1 MMNDTRVYE
10 KLAHLTDTLGRY
22 RYRAPM
28 PLAWRVY
35 EGLAMDEPLP
45 APDAEGW
52 RPLAAGELWG
62 ASGERFALAASFSVP
77 QAFAGR
83 PLVLRV
89 TLEALLGDPSAK
101 LFSAPQALAEVRGLS
116 APLQGLDTLHRE
128 IWLADNAPAERHVQ
142 VLLDGFAGIS
152 QPANH
157 RVHMQE
163 SALAWLDAD
172 VEGLYW
178 DARVLLEVIATLPQ
192 TSPERAHYLHTLDE
206 AFRLLDWGD
215 PPNGPFFAA
224 IKRARAYLQ
233 ARVFEQTPPEDVAPR
248 PVVHALG
255 HAHLDVA
262 WLWPLRVTRI
272 KAADTFANAL
282 ALMAHD
288 PNYTYTQSQPYL
300 YRVIAQDR
308 PQLFAQVKAQIEA
321 GRWDAT
327 GGMWVEPDT
336 NIPSGEAL
344 VRQLLYGMRYFQ
356 QELGVRP
363 QVLWLPDTFG
373 FSAALPQLM
382 RQAGLRYFF
391 TSKLSWNEYT
401 RFPYDT
407 FWWEG
412 LDGSRVLAHM
422 ATTPSLAVRAQGIER
437 TTYDA
442 RMHAQEVWETWTRYR
457 QKRLNHHVLMA
468 YGLGD
473 GGGGPTREMSERR
486 ARMENLAGFP
496 QVMPSTAECFFADL
510 ENTASQELPRWVGE
524 LYLQYHRGT
533 YTSQARVKRHN
544 RKLEALLHD
553 AEALATSAYL
563 LEGDYPQEA
572 LERAWE
578 TLLLHQFH
586 DILAGT
592 AIGSV
597 YEEAEQAYQ
606 EAEQA
611 VRTARDAAIQTLARH
626 VRWDVGMQG
635 LVVFNTLSTD
645 EGGPIEV
652 TLPGTGAVEIVGPS
666 GRRKPIQW
674 LDKEARR
681 ALVIP
686 NHVPPY
692 GHKAYIVRQVDSAPT
707 VPVYD
712 PVICTAER
720 LENGCLRAEFDAR
733 GNMTRLYDKKF
744 GRDVLAEGELG
755 NQLWLYVDRPR
766 KWDAWDVDESLQEQ
780 GWRLEPEGVRV
791 VEAGPLRGTLE
802 IRYTFNK
809 SRVVQYVR
817 LLTDRR
823 LLRFDTQVDWHEQHL
838 LLRARF
844 PLAVHAA
851 RATYEVQFGALERPT
866 HRNTAWDAA
875 QFEVPAQRW
884 ADLSEHGYGASLLN
898 DCKYGYSVRDNV
910 LALSLLRAPTHPDPD
925 ADQGEHT
932 FTYALYPHGE
942 NWREEV
948 IAWAGR
954 LNHPLLVHYSEGG
967 GTWLPVTFGVVRSET
982 PCAVVETVKRAEDEE
997 ALIVRV
1003 YEAHGERCTARLTFG
1018 APIVRAEEVNLL
1030 EEPQGAVETV
1040 GAALRCAL
1048 TPYQVRTFRIWL
1060 QDVVR
1065 HQLGG

>member
-1 MMNDTRVYE
+1 MNDTRVYE
-10 KLAHLTDTLGRY
+10 KLAHLTETLGRY

-28 PLAWRVY
+28 AVAWRVF
-35 EGLAMDEPLP
+35 ERLGMGEPLP
-45 APDAEGW
+45 DLEADGW
-52 RPLAAGELWG
+52 HPLEAGALWG
-62 ASGERFALAASFSVP
+62 ACGERFALATAFTVP

-89 TLEALLGDPSAK
+89 AFQALKDDPQAK
-101 LFSAPQALAEVRGLS
+101 LFSAPQALAEVRGLE
-116 APLQGLDTLHRE
+116 APPQGLDTLHRE
-128 IWLADNAPAERHVQ
+128 IWLADKAPAERHVQ
-142 VLLDGFAGIS
+142 VVLDGFAGVS
-152 QPANH
+152 QPAGH
-157 RVHMQE
+157 RVRMTQN
-163 SALAWLDAD
+163 ALAWLDKD

-178 DARVLLEVIATLPQ
+178 DARVLLDVIATLPQ
-192 TSPERAHYLHTLDE
+192 TSAERAYYLRTLDE
-206 AFRLLDWGD
+206 AFRMLDWAEPLD
-215 PPNGPFFAA
+215 GPFFASV
-224 IKRARAYLQ
+224 KRARAHLQ
-233 ARVFEQTPPEDVAPR
+233 ARVFEQAPPESAAPR

-262 WLWPLRVTRI
+262 WLWPLSVTRI

-282 ALMAHD
+282 ALMARD
-288 PNYTYTQSQPYL
+288 PNFTYTQSQPYL
-300 YRVIAQDR
+300 YRAIAQDR
-308 PQLFAQVKAQIEA
+308 PQLFAKVKARIAE
-321 GRWDAT
+321 GRWEAS
-327 GGMWVEPDT
+327 GGTWVEMDT
-336 NIPSGEAL
+336 NIPGAEAL

-356 QELGVRP
+356 RELGVRP
-363 QVLWLPDTFG
+363 RVLWLPDTFG

-382 RQAGLRYFF
+382 QQAGLRYFF

-422 ATTPSLAVRAQGIER
+422 ATTPNLAVRPQGIER

-442 RMHAQEVWETWTRYR
+442 RMTAQEVWETWTRYR
-457 QKRLNHHVLMA
+457 QKRANHHVLIA

-473 GGGGPTREMSERR
+473 GGGGPDRAMCERR

-496 QVMPSTAECFFADL
+496 QVVPSTAECFFADL
-510 ENTASQELPRWVGE
+510 EATCPPNLPRWVGE

-553 AEALATSAYL
+553 AEALASVAYL
-563 LEGDYPQEA
+563 LEGHYPQEA
-572 LERAWE
+572 LERGWE
-578 TLLLHQFH
+578 TLLVHQFH

-592 AIGSV
+592 CTAAV
-597 YEEAEQAYQ
+597 YQEVEHAYREAEEAVR
-606 EAEQA
+606 A
-611 VRTARDAAIQTLARH
+611 VRDTAMETVAQH

-635 LVVFNTLSTD
+635 LVVFNTLSTS

-692 GHKAYIVRQVDSAPT
+692 GHKAYIVRQVEEPPT

-720 LENGCLRAEFDAR
+720 LENGRLRAEFDAH
-733 GNMTRLYDKKF
+733 GNLARLYDKEF
-744 GRDVLAEGELG
+744 GRDVLAAGELG

-780 GWRLEPEGVRV
+780 GWRLEPQGVRV

-802 IRYTFNK
+802 VRYTFNK
-809 SRVVQYVR
+809 SRIVQRVQ

-823 LLRFDTQVDWHEQHL
+823 LLSFQTRVDWHEQHL
-838 LLRARF
+838 MLRVRF
-844 PLAVHAA
+844 PLAVRAA
-851 RATYEVQFGALERPT
+851 RATYEVQFGAVERPT

-884 ADLSEHGYGASLLN
+884 ADLSEGGYGVSLLN
-898 DCKYGYSVRDNV
+898 DSKYGYSVQDGV
-910 LALSLLRAPTHPDPD
+910 LALSLLRAPTHPDPE
-925 ADQGEHT
+925 ADQGVHE
-932 FTYALYPHGE
+932 FTYALWPHGE

-948 IAWAGR
+948 VAQAGR
-954 LNHPLLVHYSEGG
+954 LNHPLLVRYSEGG

-982 PCAVVETVKRAEDEE
+982 PCAVVETLKRAEDED

-1003 YEAHGERCTARLTFG
+1003 YEARGGRCTARLTFG
-1018 APIVRAEEVNLL
+1018 APIARAEAVNLL
-1030 EEPQGAVETV
+1030 EEAQGAVETA

-1048 TPYQVRTFRIWL
+1048 TPYQVRTFRVWL
-1060 QDVVR
+1060 QDVVE
-1065 HQLGG
+1065 HQLGT